1 MFSKP
6 SKVMSIPHVNMS
18 SIGYEMGEIK
28 ISYHP
33 SCDKVPHP
41 GPHSSYL
48 HETLISDAHIV
59 CNDICSVETNTQD
72 IVQTQRAIQSKPP
85 GSATCKET
93 FPLSV
98 IFPASSL
105 HMHLQT
111 GEARMG
117 SEVCGSVPIRL
128 ERL

>member
-1 MFSKP
+1 MVNRYYILSGLTYTHECVPLKTEVTIFSKP

-18 SIGYEMGEIK
+18 SISYEMGEVK

-72 IVQTQRAIQSKPP
+72 IVQTQRDIQSKPP

-93 FPLSV
+93 FPL
-98 IFPASSL
+98 
-105 HMHLQT
+105 
-111 GEARMG
+111 
-117 SEVCGSVPIRL
+117 
-128 ERL
+128 